1 MKALVP
7 SFAAM
12 LLALAPAVHA
22 DPASPTAKAA
32 MARIAQMAGRWKGG
46 GWIDT
51 PSGRHESNSEET
63 IEMRLDGTAIL
74 LEGFHTDVKT
84 GEVNHHALAIIAWD
98 DNQKQYRFM
107 SALAAGRTG
116 YFPAKL
122 EGSTF
127 VWSIPIPNGPT
138 TRFTIS
144 LDDPD
149 KWREV
154 GEQTRDGGATWT
166 KFFEMNLARAK

>member
-1 MKALVP
+1 MKGLFCLCVAGLV
-7 SFAAM
+7 
-12 LLALAPAVHA
+12 LAAPAAQA
-22 DPASPTAKAA
+22 DPTSPTAQAA
-32 MARIAQMAGRWKGG
+32 MAKIAQMAGRWKGG

-63 IEMRLDGTAIL
+63 VEMRLDGTAIL
-74 LEGFHTDVKT
+74 IEGFHTDVKS
-84 GEVNHHALAIIAWD
+84 GDVNHHALAIIAWD

-107 SALAAGRTG
+107 SALASGRTG

-127 VWSIPIPNGPT
+127 VWSIPIPNGPL

-166 KFFEMNLARAK
+166 KFFEMNLARVK

>member
-1 MKALVP
+1 MKTIIV
-7 SFAAM
+7 AAC
-12 LLALAPAVHA
+12 LALSAPLAA
-22 DPASPTAKAA
+22 KAEPPSPTAKAE
-32 MARIAQMAGRWKGG
+32 MAKIATMAGRWKGQ

-63 IEMRLDGTAIL
+63 VELRLDGHAIL
-74 LEGFHTDVKT
+74 IEGFHTDVKS

-98 DNQKQYRFM
+98 DAQKQYRFM

-116 YFPAKL
+116 YFPARL
-122 EGSTF
+122 EGRKF
-127 VWSIPIPNGPT
+127 IWSIPIPNGPT

-149 KWREV
+149 KWTEV
-154 GEQTRDGGATWT
+154 GEQSRDAGATWT
-166 KFFEMNLARAK
+166 KFFEMNLARVR